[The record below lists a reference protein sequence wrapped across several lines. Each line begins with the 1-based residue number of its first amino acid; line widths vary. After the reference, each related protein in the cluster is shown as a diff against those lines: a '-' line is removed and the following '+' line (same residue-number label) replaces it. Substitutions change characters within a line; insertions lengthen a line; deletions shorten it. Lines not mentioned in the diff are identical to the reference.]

1 MLRPIT
7 RRQSGLLPT
16 IRREVPAAEGP
27 QLFTR
32 TFDDTALM
40 ADEYLKQQAMGQ
52 ADDGL
57 MADATIKTFHKMID
71 DLLCRTM

>member
-16 IRREVPAAEGP
+16 IRREVPAAEG

-32 TFDDTALM
+32 TFDDTARTE
-40 ADEYLKQQAMGQ
+40 DEPV
-52 ADDGL
+52 
-57 MADATIKTFHKMID
+57 KTLHKMID
-71 DLLCRTM
+71 DLLCRTV